1 MTSSNAESF
10 ATSGATGG
18 PENKAG
24 WVPVTGKN
32 LGKAPFEPEKPPR
45 LTSPTQESRPGW
57 SDRVVSLSNKAQ
69 SVTRPARNRTRGLLA
84 AMLGLAALAAG
95 CTSDPAADDKPLAS
109 PVVAAAPRPSLLQ
122 AMKERGVVRVGV
134 KFDVPLFGLKDP
146 VTGKLSG
153 FDIEIANGIV
163 SRLYPE
169 AEDITKHIEFVEAL
183 SKNREKFLA
192 DRTVD
197 LIISTY
203 TINSARKEL
212 VDFAG
217 PYYIAGQDILARKTD
232 VDSGVITGIGDVN
245 GKKVCSVTGSTSL
258 NNLREAAPKVDVSIT
273 KDKYS
278 ECFVALTSGL
288 VQAMST
294 DDVILL
300 GLAQGFPEYAVTGNP
315 FHTEPYGI
323 GITKG
328 DEELR
333 SFVNDALEK
342 MFADGT
348 WDRAFRETIGTT
360 GTPAPAPPSLD
371 RYLRP
376 AG

>member
-1 MTSSNAESF
+1 MN
-10 ATSGATGG
+10 SGTRWA
-18 PENKAG
+18 
-24 WVPVTGKN
+24 PVTGK
-32 LGKAPFEPEKPPR
+32 
-45 LTSPTQESRPGW
+45 TV
-57 SDRVVSLSNKAQ
+57 D
-69 SVTRPARNRTRGLLA
+69 RTRAALPSVRARQARQKTGGLRRLFATFLA
-84 AMLGLAALAAG
+84 LASFAALAAG
-95 CTSDPAADDKPLAS
+95 CTSQANGDDKPLAS
-109 PVVAAAPRPSLLQ
+109 PVATAALRPSLLQ
-122 AMKERGVVRVGV
+122 VMKERGVVRIGV

-153 FDIEIANGIV
+153 FDIEIAKGIV

-203 TINSARKEL
+203 TINAARKEL

-232 VDSGVITGIGDVN
+232 VDNGIITGIGDVN

-258 NNLREAAPKVDVSIT
+258 NNLRDAAPKVDVSIT

-278 ECFVALTSGL
+278 ECFAALKSGL

-300 GLAQGFPEYAVTGNP
+300 GLAQGFPQYEVTGNP

-323 GITKG
+323 GVTKG

-333 SFVNDALEK
+333 TFVNDSLDK
-342 MFADGT
+342 MFSDGT

-376 AG
+376 VG